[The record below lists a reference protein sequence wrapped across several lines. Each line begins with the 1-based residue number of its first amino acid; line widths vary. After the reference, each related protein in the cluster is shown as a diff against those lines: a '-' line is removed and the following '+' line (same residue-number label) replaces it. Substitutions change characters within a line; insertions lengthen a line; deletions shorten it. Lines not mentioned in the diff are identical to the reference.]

1 MFNTCNAL
9 SITKEGNSNET
20 NSNVV
25 GNRRYYQCDAI
36 NSGNESFDGKV
47 VLCPARQDIDV
58 YSAEY
63 TGDYVE

>member
-1 MFNTCNAL
+1 MFNTYTTL

-25 GNRRYYQCDAI
+25 GNRRYYRRDAI
-36 NSGNESFDGKV
+36 ISGNESFDGKV
-47 VLCPARQDIDV
+47 VLSPSRQDIDF

-63 TGDYVE
+63 TGDDV